1 MLKLLGF
8 WPLFALFIV
17 VEVLWGGIANVH
29 AANHY
34 LTDSNLD
41 CTDHYL
47 KPSFGGTIVIDSDK
61 IICSDVASFGGKVD
75 IEGRVRGNVVAFG
88 SNVIINGTVD
98 GDVSLY
104 GSQVTL
110 PKDDQIHGDKH
121 FCGDRWSEDGNGQLH
136 GGSVF
141 DCSERVVSLF
151 KNDEGPVV
159 RFWSVLAWIALGI
172 LLISLLPEHVMVVRT
187 TAQTT
192 LRRSLVLGLLS
203 LLLALV
209 VFFVSIAL
217 IISIP
222 LAIMVIAG
230 LAAGWTLGTVAIGW
244 LIGEYVLQSIT
255 PQQSMRP
262 MQVAVGLTVLILAGS
277 LPFIGWLIS
286 VGAGLI
292 GLGAVFLSRF
302 GTRLY
307 NQPKQPLTL

>member
-1 MLKLLGF
+1 MLKLLRF
-8 WPLFALFIV
+8 WPLLALLIGA
-17 VEVLWGGIANVH
+17 EVLWGGITSVH
-29 AANHY
+29 AASHY
-34 LTDSNLD
+34 LTSSNVD

-47 KPSFGGTIVIDSDK
+47 KPSFGGTIVIDSHK
-61 IICSDVASFGGKVD
+61 IICSDVASFGGKVV
-75 IEGRVRGNVVAFG
+75 IEGRVHGNVVAFG

-104 GSQVTL
+104 GSRVTL
-110 PKDDQIHGDKH
+110 PKEAHVYGNKH
-121 FCGDRWSEDGNGQLH
+121 FCGDRWSEDENTQSH
-136 GGSVF
+136 GSVF
-141 DCSERVVSLF
+141 DCSTERVASLF
-151 KNDEGPVV
+151 NHDEGPVV

-172 LLISLLPEHVMVVRT
+172 LLTSLLPEHVMLVRT

-203 LLLALV
+203 VLLALV

-230 LAAGWTLGTVAIGW
+230 LAAGWVLGTVAIGW
-244 LIGEYVLQSIT
+244 LIGEYILHSMV
-255 PQQSMRP
+255 PQQNMRP

-286 VGAGLI
+286 IGAGLI

-307 NQPKQPLTL
+307 SQPRQPLTL